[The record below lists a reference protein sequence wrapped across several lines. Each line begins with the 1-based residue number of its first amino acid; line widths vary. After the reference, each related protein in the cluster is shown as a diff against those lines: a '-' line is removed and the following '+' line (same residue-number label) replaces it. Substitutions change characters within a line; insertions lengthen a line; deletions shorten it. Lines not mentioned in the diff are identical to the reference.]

1 MFAITHIC
9 KRTNLNNE
17 FQFAQKSLN
26 TFKGLIREE
35 KKILKGVIGFI
46 ELISGST
53 QTEKVKFFFTSFHYT
68 TLSGGQMLC
77 GSVRTVTNNKKN
89 TVKNKK
95 KN

>member
-53 QTEKVKFFFTSFHYT
+53 QTEKVFFFYF
-68 TLSGGQMLC
+68 LSLRFVWWSNSLR
-77 GSVRTVTNNKKN
+77 GSVRTVTN
-89 TVKNKK
+89 KK
-95 KN
+95 KQQKIR